1 MKKFTIEED
10 VNLALK
16 CSKGCERSKDIFY
29 RRFYKSIYNIC
40 IKYSKNKMESEDL
53 THDCFV
59 KLLDK
64 IGEYRGSGP
73 LQGWVN
79 RSAVNLSITMY
90 HRRRNEFLHVD
101 SDTVYYLED
110 NSLKKISSEFIWEDI
125 KVELDKLP
133 DGYRKVIKMYAI
145 DGYSHKEISSILGI
159 SEGTS
164 KSQFSRGRNELKKR
178 IEKIGY
184 DQNGK

>member
-1 MKKFTIEED
+1 MSKSTIED
-10 VNLALK
+10 DLDLALK
-16 CSKGCERSKDIFY
+16 CSKGCERSKSTFY
-29 RRFYKSIYNIC
+29 RRFYKSIYSIC
-40 IKYSKNKMESEDL
+40 IKYSKNKMESEDF

-59 KLLDK
+59 KLLEK

-90 HRRRNEFLHVD
+90 HRRKNEFLHVD
-101 SDTVYYLED
+101 SDSVYHLED
-110 NSLKKISSEFIWEDI
+110 SSLKKISSEFMWEDI
-125 KVELDKLP
+125 TRELSKLP
-133 DGYRKVIKMYAI
+133 NGYRNIVKMYAI
-145 DGYSHKEISSILGI
+145 DGYSHKEISKMLGI

-184 DQNGK
+184 DEN